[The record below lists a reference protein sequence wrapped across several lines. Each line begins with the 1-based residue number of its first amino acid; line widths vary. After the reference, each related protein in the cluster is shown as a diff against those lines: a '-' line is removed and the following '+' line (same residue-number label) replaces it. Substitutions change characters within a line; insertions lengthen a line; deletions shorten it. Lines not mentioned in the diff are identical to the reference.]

1 MYRDMLRAWV
11 GRRLGS
17 GVTVLACVLAVACGR
32 TSIEPCTWQTCED
45 AEGGSPPTGKG
56 GKPALGGAGSSAGKA
71 SGGAGGSLGGA
82 GGSLGGAG
90 ATSGGGGTGARAGEG
105 GTAGAPFDPPTVL
118 LLLDGSTSMYD
129 RQVWVPTY
137 EALTGPGG
145 PLDRFQDRVRFGFTS
160 YRGAGQSTED
170 DPACAVMTSVD
181 FGLSNTPAIREAY
194 QALSSLPRWPPW
206 ETPTGHA
213 LNRVLPAL
221 LAESESRKKYIL
233 LISDGAPDT
242 CATTNPQCGQDRA
255 VFAVQQAF
263 RAGIQTRAIGIGFGN
278 EYPGC
283 TPDTGRCGSDHFQD
297 VANAGRGLRVV
308 APPAGYR
315 ELPCIA
321 ETDGELLATYSEQGD
336 SARFYWT
343 QSPQDVASAVTKVL
357 EEILQP

>member
-1 MYRDMLRAWV
+1 MSRAWV
-11 GRRLGS
+11 GLRLGS
-17 GVTVLACVLAVACGR
+17 GVAVLGCVLAVACGR
-32 TSIEPCTWQTCED
+32 TSIEPCTWQVCED
-45 AEGGSPPTGKG
+45 DEGGKPATGKG
-56 GKPALGGAGSSAGKA
+56 GKPAQLGGAGASAGKA
-71 SGGAGGSLGGA
+71 SGGGGAGGALGGA
-82 GGSLGGAG
+82 GGTGGS
-90 ATSGGGGTGARAGEG
+90 SGSSGQG
-105 GTAGAPFDPPTVL
+105 GTAGAPFDPPSVL

-129 RQVWVPTY
+129 RQVWMPTY

-145 PLDRFQDRVRFGFTS
+145 PLERFQDRVRFGFTS
-160 YRGAGQSTED
+160 YRGAGQTTED
-170 DPACAVMTSVD
+170 DPACAVLTSVD

-194 QALSSLPRWPPW
+194 RALGSLPRWPPW

-213 LNRVLPAL
+213 LNRILPAL
-221 LAESESRKKYIL
+221 LAESEEPEKYIL

-297 VANAGRGLRVV
+297 IANAGRGLRVV
-308 APPAGYR
+308 SPPAGYR

-321 ETDGELLATYSEQGD
+321 ETGGELLATYSDQGD
-336 SARFYWT
+336 SAPFHWT
-343 QSPQDVASAVTKVL
+343 KSPQDVASAVTAVL
-357 EEILQP
+357 QEVVQH